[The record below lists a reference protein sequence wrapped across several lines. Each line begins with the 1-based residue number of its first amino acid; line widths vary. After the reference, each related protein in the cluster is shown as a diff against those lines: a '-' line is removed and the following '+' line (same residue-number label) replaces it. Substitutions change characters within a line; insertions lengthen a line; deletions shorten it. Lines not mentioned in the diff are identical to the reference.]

1 MDNYFEKEKERLLI
15 KYNKRR
21 IKEVLEHIETE
32 LAEFEKK
39 GRSPPK
45 VSRLLYSPTR
55 R

>member
-39 GRSPPK
+39 RKESTK
-45 VSRLLYSPTR
+45 S
-55 R
+55 